1 MAKGRGRKRKLAVS
15 EDSSSQSQESL
26 GQIEECP
33 PQAKYVP
40 RFRSAFKKAK
50 LDLNRACSTQV
61 QEDSCTQPQEDLTRT
76 ISNEPISATQPV
88 TCQKASVQDC
98 ATVHKQWLLSL
109 YLYLPSP
116 YRLLM
121 LPPSVVVILLIPQT
135 VSFQD

>member
-40 RFRSAFKKAK
+40 RFRTFKKAM
-50 LDLNRACSTQV
+50 NRACLTQV

-76 ISNEPISATQPV
+76 VSNEPISATQPV